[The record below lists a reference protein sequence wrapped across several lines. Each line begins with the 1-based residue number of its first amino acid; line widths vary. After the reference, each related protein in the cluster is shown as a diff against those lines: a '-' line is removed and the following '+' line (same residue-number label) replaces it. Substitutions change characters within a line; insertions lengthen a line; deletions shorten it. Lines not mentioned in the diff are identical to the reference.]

1 MIEGPSA
8 MLHTSNLSG
17 LRVLLMADSVSKLS
31 SGGLVVNRLIEL
43 LVANGA
49 IVEVFSESEDSN
61 SQAAE
66 NIKITYSS
74 FTGFQHIK
82 SGSQALVF
90 QRVLTE
96 FNPDIIHWCSLDYL
110 KSRHLIKIAKS
121 TKARLI
127 AQPWVYN
134 FFCSQGYNYYEG
146 FICNKCLPNKFYNA
160 IFNSCGESRSQS
172 LQAVS
177 RMLYRQDILKFDKFL
192 STGIVMDEILVSYG
206 IEKRKIERI
215 ALPFNRSRLDYLN
228 STVSEERKSFVYYG
242 QFKEFKGANQLASIA
257 NANQLV
263 AFDIYS
269 TLDSRSAADMAAQG
283 LDKLKNVKLFTDR
296 TWRTGLDINVA
307 EAYGVIL
314 PSLWPTST
322 EYVLLE
328 AMSLRKPVVAYNVGA
343 NKDLLRNYE
352 NAIVVEPGDL
362 TGFCEAVAELNAN
375 PELRARLGEKASQTI
390 DVTFSDTRLLD
401 ALEVAYL
408 N

>member
-1 MIEGPSA
+1 MLSTSNA
-8 MLHTSNLSG
+8 MLSTSNLSG

-31 SGGLVVNRLIEL
+31 SGGLVVNRLIEV

-49 IVEVFSESEDSN
+49 IVEVFSEAKDPN

-66 NIKITYSS
+66 NIKVTYAS
-74 FTGFQHIK
+74 FSGLQHVK
-82 SGSQALVF
+82 SGSQARAF
-90 QRVLTE
+90 QHVLNN

-110 KSRHLIKIAKS
+110 KSRHLIKIARS

-134 FFCSQGYNYYEG
+134 FFCAQGYNYYKG
-146 FICNKCLPNKFYNA
+146 FACNKCLPNKFYNA
-160 IFNSCGESRSQS
+160 ILNSCGESNSQS

-192 STGIVMDEILVSYG
+192 STGIVMDEVLVSYG
-206 IEKRKIERI
+206 IEKHKIARI

-228 STVSEERKSFVYYG
+228 STICEKRKSFVYYG
-242 QFKEFKGANQLASIA
+242 QFKEFKGANQLATIA
-257 NANQLV
+257 KANQLV
-263 AFDIYS
+263 EFDIYS
-269 TLDSRSAADMAAQG
+269 TLDSRSAVDMAAQG
-283 LDKLKNVKLFTDR
+283 LDKLKNVKLYTDR
-296 TWRTGLDINVA
+296 TWSTGLDINVA

-352 NAIVVEPGDL
+352 NAIVVESGDL

-375 PELRARLGEKASQTI
+375 PELRARLGEQASQTI
-390 DVTFSDTRLLD
+390 DLTFGNSSLLD
-401 ALEVAYL
+401 VLEVAYL